1 MKNQEKEIRN
11 NVFEFLWRE
20 HFLTYSPLDKMP
32 REEAENFKEYTRKIY
47 LLGRED
53 ENNFY

>member
-32 REEAENFKEYTRKIY
+32 REEAENFKKYTLKIY